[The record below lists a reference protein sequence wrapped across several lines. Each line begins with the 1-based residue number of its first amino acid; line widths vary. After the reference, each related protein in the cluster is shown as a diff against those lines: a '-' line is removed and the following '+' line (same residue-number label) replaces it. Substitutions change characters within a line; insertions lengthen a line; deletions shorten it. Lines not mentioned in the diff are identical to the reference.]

1 MTWHWAFWINIPV
14 GIAAFAVAWF
24 ALTLPSK
31 KATKRIDVLGVA
43 LLSATTACL
52 VFFTEFGGNRQ
63 HGWGA
68 PETWAW
74 GAGFLIAAALFVY
87 VESRAQDPIIPL
99 SFFRNRTFV
108 TATAI
113 GFVLGLGMFAA
124 IGFVPTFLQ
133 MASGTSAAVSGL
145 LMLPMMVGLIGT
157 SIVSGTLITK
167 TGRYRAFP
175 VIGTIVVGIA
185 MLGMTTL
192 AASTPIWLIC
202 VYLFVFGAGL
212 GLIMQVVVL
221 VAQNAVPPEQVGT
234 ATSTNNYFREVGA
247 SLGVAV
253 FGALFTSRLTD
264 ALTDVFRGAGGS
276 ASQAA
281 SASASIDPTQLA
293 KLPQAVQDGIVN
305 AYADSL
311 SPVFWYLLPFIA
323 VAFVLALFIPQMQL
337 ADVAGMVARGEAV
350 GGTEAD
356 ELERSRRAGAGVA
369 PGASWHRASRPSSV
383 CVADPRCPLPAVCPQ
398 LPSSSP
404 AHLPDSE
411 RQSRRR
417 TTAVL
422 SFGVGA
428 RRCSADARHRRGRTT
443 TVLSRGSARAAAL
456 RTRDIVEVVR
466 QRSCPSGRRGLHEP
480 SDGSRQAPVLARG
493 TSRVGSAGSGAS
505 VPSSVARSRSAAAR
519 PSSAPGSATLVRA
532 GAVTDDD
539 GRSSKPATAR
549 VPGTAMSR
557 SAATRSTP
565 YAKVSAAPTTAVTP
579 SSSQV
584 STTVPTAVAAASIV
598 RSARATTG
606 DTVMPAATQASSNRD
621 RRTAKVVAREVPSR
635 YPTRRCPAAARW
647 VTRAS
652 TPEDRS

>member
-1 MTWHWAFWINIPV
+1 MSASAPSTTRRGRQQADGPLLLTQRRIWIIFSALIAGMLLSSLDQTIVSTAMPTIVGELGGVAHQAWITTGYLLASTIVMPIYGKFGDVIGRRNLFLVAIALFTLASLGCALSTDFWQFVVFRALQGLGGGGLMILSQAIIADIVPASQRGKYLGPLGAIFGLSAVGGPLLGGFFVDHMTWNWAFWINIPV

-74 GAGFLIAAALFVY
+74 GAGFLVAAASFVL

-99 SFFRNRTFV
+99 SFFRDRTFV
-108 TATAI
+108 IATAI

-157 SIVSGTLITK
+157 SILSGTLITK

-175 VIGTIVVGIA
+175 IIGTIVVGIA
-185 MLGMTTL
+185 MLGMTSL

-276 ASQAA
+276 ATDAA
-281 SASASIDPTQLA
+281 SASSSIDPTSLS

-323 VAFVLALFIPQMQL
+323 AALVLALFIPQMQL

-350 GGTEAD
+350 GGDEAD
-356 ELERSRRAGAGVA
+356 ALER
-369 PGASWHRASRPSSV
+369 
-383 CVADPRCPLPAVCPQ
+383 
-398 LPSSSP
+398 
-404 AHLPDSE
+404 
-411 RQSRRR
+411 
-417 TTAVL
+417 
-422 SFGVGA
+422 A
-428 RRCSADARHRRGRTT
+428 RREGTAP
-443 TVLSRGSARAAAL
+443 AAAQSD
-456 RTRDIVEVVR
+456 T
-466 QRSCPSGRRGLHEP
+466 PEP
-480 SDGSRQAPVLARG
+480 
-493 TSRVGSAGSGAS
+493 VGSQTGS
-505 VPSSVARSRSAAAR
+505 
-519 PSSAPGSATLVRA
+519 
-532 GAVTDDD
+532 
-539 GRSSKPATAR
+539 
-549 VPGTAMSR
+549 
-557 SAATRSTP
+557 
-565 YAKVSAAPTTAVTP
+565 
-579 SSSQV
+579 V
-584 STTVPTAVAAASIV
+584 STT
-598 RSARATTG
+598 RH
-606 DTVMPAATQASSNRD
+606 D
-621 RRTAKVVAREVPSR
+621 E
-635 YPTRRCPAAARW
+635 
-647 VTRAS
+647 
-652 TPEDRS
+652 